1 MGMKE
6 NSEKKILKS
15 IMTRMEFI
23 IGIFEHDLR
32 NKSTILQKKLSFVN
46 IYKSM
51 LVRYKLQSKS
61 IIIIYI
67 RQWEC
72 YYPN

>member
-6 NSEKKILKS
+6 NSEKKRLIS

-32 NKSTILQKKLSFVN
+32 NKSTIL
-46 IYKSM
+46 
-51 LVRYKLQSKS
+51 
-61 IIIIYI
+61 
-67 RQWEC
+67 
-72 YYPN
+72 

>member
-6 NSEKKILKS
+6 NSEKKTLIS

-32 NKSTILQKKLSFVN
+32 NKSTILQKKIVL
-46 IYKSM
+46 
-51 LVRYKLQSKS
+51 
-61 IIIIYI
+61 
-67 RQWEC
+67 C
-72 YYPN
+72 

>member
-6 NSEKKILKS
+6 NSEKKRLIS

-23 IGIFEHDLR
+23 IGNFEHDLR
-32 NKSTILQKKLSFVN
+32 NKSTILQKKCPLL